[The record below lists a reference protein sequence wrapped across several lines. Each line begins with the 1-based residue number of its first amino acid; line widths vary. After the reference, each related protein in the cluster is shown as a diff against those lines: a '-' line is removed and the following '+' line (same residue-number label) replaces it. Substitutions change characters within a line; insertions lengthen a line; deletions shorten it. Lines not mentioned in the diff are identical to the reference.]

1 MGIPSYFSYIVKNHP
16 EILKQF
22 SSKNKFRVNNLYMD
36 CNSIIYDIVANYD
49 YAVKQEMSSTIIRGV
64 IAKIEEYVRSINPTS
79 TAFIAFD
86 GVAPVAKLDQQRS
99 RRVKSAH
106 QNEVHRQLFNK
117 SEKDAFNTASIT
129 PGTQFMKEL
138 SEQIYTHFEK
148 RNNVPGSDVKNMI
161 VSCSDS
167 AGEGEHKLFQYIRE
181 EPEKHANETT
191 VIYGLDADLI
201 MLSLN
206 HLPICPQLFLFR
218 ETPEFIKS
226 IDSTLSPNELYIMDM
241 GELYKN
247 IGENMMQP
255 GVTMTD
261 LKRASLVHDYIF
273 ICFFLG
279 NDFLPHFPALNI
291 RTGGVNKVIDAYRET
306 MGASKEETLIKDGQ
320 ICWAN
325 VRVFIE
331 NLASKEVK
339 YIQNE
344 AKLRDSRE
352 RRVLPSETPEEKFTR
367 FENVPAYNRDL
378 EKMINPFRPFWQK
391 RYYNLLLQ
399 MSPADDMRKSQVSL
413 NYLEG
418 LEWTFKYY
426 TTGCPD
432 WRWSYQHH
440 YPPLLEDLCK
450 YVPIFDKTLVPLK
463 PKNPVNPLTQLC
475 YVLPSSSMTLLP
487 PKLHHLLITEKPE
500 WYSKKPQFVW
510 AYCKYF
516 WESHAILSDID
527 IDELEEVL
535 SKQS

>member
-1 MGIPSYFSYIVKNHP
+1 
-16 EILKQF
+16 
-22 SSKNKFRVNNLYMD
+22 MD

-49 YAVKQEMSSTIIRGV
+49 YALKQEMSSTIIRGV

-106 QNEVHRQLFNK
+106 QNEIHRQLFNK
-117 SEKDAFNTASIT
+117 NEKDVFNTASIT

-138 SEQIYTHFEK
+138 SEQIYAHFEK
-148 RNNVPGSDVKNMI
+148 RSNVPGSDVQNMI

-206 HLPICPQLFLFR
+206 HLPICPRLFLFR

-241 GELYKN
+241 YELSKN
-247 IGENMMQP
+247 VGDNMTQP
-255 GVTMTD
+255 GVTITD

-306 MGASKEETLIKDGQ
+306 MGASQGETLTKDGQ
-320 ICWAN
+320 ICWSN
-325 VRVFIE
+325 VRVFVD

-352 RRVLPSETPEEKFTR
+352 RRAPPSETPEEKFAR
-367 FENVPAYNRDL
+367 FENIPAYNRDL

-391 RYYNLLLQ
+391 RYYNTLLL

-487 PKLHHLLITEKPE
+487 PKLHHRLVTEKPE

-535 SKQS
+535 SKHS

>member
-148 RNNVPGSDVKNMI
+148 RNNVPGSDVQNMI

-241 GELYKN
+241 GELSKN

-261 LKRASLVHDYIF
+261 AKRASLVHDYIF

-291 RTGGVNKVIDAYRET
+291 RTGGVTKVIDAYRET
-306 MGASKEETLIKDGQ
+306 MGASKGETLIKDGQ

-325 VRVFIE
+325 VRVFID

>member
-22 SSKNKFRVNNLYMD
+22 SLNKFRVNNLYMD

-117 SEKDAFNTASIT
+117 NEKDVFNTASIT

-138 SEQIYTHFEK
+138 SEQIYAHFEK
-148 RNNVPGSDVKNMI
+148 RNNVPGSDVQNMI

-241 GELYKN
+241 GELSKN
-247 IGENMMQP
+247 IGDNMIQP
-255 GVTMTD
+255 GVTITD
-261 LKRASLVHDYIF
+261 SKRASLVHDYIF

-291 RTGGVNKVIDAYRET
+291 RTGGVNKMIDAYRET
-306 MGASKEETLIKDGQ
+306 MGASQGETLIKNGQ

-325 VRVFIE
+325 VRVFVD

-367 FENVPAYNRDL
+367 FENVPAYNREL

-391 RYYNLLLQ
+391 RYYNTLLL

-450 YVPIFDKTLVPLK
+450 YVPIFEKTLVPLK

-535 SKQS
+535 SKQP